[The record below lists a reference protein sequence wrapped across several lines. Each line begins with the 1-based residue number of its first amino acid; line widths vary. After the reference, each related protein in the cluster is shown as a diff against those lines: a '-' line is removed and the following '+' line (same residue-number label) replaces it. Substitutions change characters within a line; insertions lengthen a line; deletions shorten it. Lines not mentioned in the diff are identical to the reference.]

1 MSNIK
6 GKVKYIIFE
15 STTGFKV
22 GQFLIKSTDDEQ
34 LSEYVNKTI
43 TFTGTFLELNNQE
56 TYSFDG
62 EFVYHEKYGY
72 QFQTTSYSK
81 VEPVGKD
88 AVIEF
93 LSSNLISGC
102 GIKTAEKIVDV
113 LGENAINIIKEN
125 PDKLLLVD
133 KMTDKKALRI
143 YKSIMKYALQDELII
158 SLQTMGFTLKETML
172 IIDKY

>member
-102 GIKTAEKIVDV
+102 GIKTAEKLWMY
-113 LGENAINIIKEN
+113 LG
-125 PDKLLLVD
+125 
-133 KMTDKKALRI
+133 KMP
-143 YKSIMKYALQDELII
+143 
-158 SLQTMGFTLKETML
+158 
-172 IIDKY
+172 